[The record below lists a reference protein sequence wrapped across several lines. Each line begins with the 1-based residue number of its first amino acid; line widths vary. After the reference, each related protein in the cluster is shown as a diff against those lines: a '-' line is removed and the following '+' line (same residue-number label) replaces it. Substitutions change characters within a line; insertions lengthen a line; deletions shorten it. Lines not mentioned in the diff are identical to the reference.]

1 MMDKTIAYYN
11 ENGKQ
16 FAETTANVEFHHMQ
30 NRFLNKLQ
38 AGAYIL
44 DFGCR

>member
-1 MMDKTIAYYN
+1 MDKTIAYYN

-44 DFGCR
+44 DFGCG